1 MNHVSALV
9 DGFWHVAVRTYT
21 HDIISDR
28 ALNIDIYNIKDP
40 KSKEELAD
48 LLKQM
53 DKLVILACEVDSN
66 TINQVLYHLYP

>member
-1 MNHVSALV
+1 MNHVLALV
-9 DGFWHVAVRTYT
+9 DAICDTCTLGHILMLLFL
-21 HDIISDR
+21 R

-40 KSKEELAD
+40 KSKEELTD

-66 TINQVLYHLYP
+66 TINQV